1 MKFRVLTLLTF
12 TSFSLLSTIT
22 TMAIA
27 DDTILSKTLAQ
38 HESGPTVRELNW
50 LNKNYL
56 MNQRNSVDALTRAHF
71 GSQIYGN
78 RSDLALLQRIVDEN
92 LIERN
97 DTGQLQALGVIL
109 GDILAKENKDLEWM
123 IYEDE
128 LGPTQSICVAKTK
141 HCLFPI
147 TMLSRRMEVGLKPN
161 VNKVFIDAIAEMKPF
176 LPKLPYSVN

>member
-1 MKFRVLTLLTF
+1 MKFRVLTLLAI
-12 TSFSLLSTIT
+12 TSFTLLSTIT
-22 TMAIA
+22 TLAIA
-27 DDTILSKTLAQ
+27 EDDILGKTLAQ

-56 MNQRNSVDALTRAHF
+56 MKQRNSVDALTRAHF

-92 LIERN
+92 LIEAS
-97 DTGQLQALGVIL
+97 DTSQLQALGVVL
-109 GDILAKENKDLEWM
+109 GDVLAKENKELVWM
-123 IYEDE
+123 VYEDE

-141 HCLFPI
+141 HCLFPV
-147 TMLSRRMEVGLKPN
+147 TMLSRRMEVGIKPN
-161 VNKVFIDAIAEMKPF
+161 VNKVFNDALAEMKPF